1 MAGHF
6 VVGGWG
12 LNKEFYKS
20 RLFLIVLILFG
31 ILAVLTL
38 YFVNQYYLSD
48 DFRPGASIASIPV
61 AGVNQEEAKSLLN
74 QQLDRINNM
83 PVSFVYQNAGDK
95 TILAALIQPVNLNN
109 VVISAWTED
118 QSQTWYQTL
127 TNLIIRRNVNYPLPL
142 EYNSI
147 ATDAL
152 LQKWNAQWAVPFREA
167 ALEMDKNKGLIVTP
181 GQVGIKVNAEKTY
194 KILPVQM
201 AAIPASIS
209 GSIVMDQKYP
219 KVDEETLRNM
229 GEIDSFT
236 TKYKVSEVNRTHNL
250 TIATNVINGSIIR
263 PGEIFSFNQTVG
275 QRTMESGY
283 KDAMVIVGGK
293 FVPGLGGG
301 ICQVSST
308 LYNACLLAGLQ
319 IVERSN
325 HNLTVVYVPLGQD
338 ATVAY
343 GIQDFKFKNNTT
355 SPIYV
360 RTVAGGGYLTV
371 NIYGDLTFKKKI
383 VISNIIDQTIAFQ
396 TVTQVDPTLKAGE
409 QKVDHNGQNG
419 YVVRSFRTYYDSSGE
434 KIKTEALGRSTYRP
448 LNKTILTGPAEAIE
462 PPVKEN
468 PNNPPAEGEIPT
480 PPPVDGPVQPPVEN
494 QGPLVNNSNPPL

>member
-1 MAGHF
+1 
-6 VVGGWG
+6 
-12 LNKEFYKS
+12 LNKDFYKS
-20 RLFLIVLILFG
+20 RLFTIVLILFG

-38 YFVNQYYLSD
+38 FFFTHYYLSD
-48 DFRPGASIASIPV
+48 DFKPGASIASIPV
-61 AGVNQEEAKSLLN
+61 AGVNQAEAKNLLN
-74 QQLDRINNM
+74 QQLDRINNL
-83 PVSFVYQNAGDK
+83 PVSFVYQNSEDK
-95 TILAALIQPVNLNN
+95 TNLATLIQPVNLDNA
-109 VVISAWTED
+109 VTSAWAED

-127 TNLIIRRNVNYPLPL
+127 ANLITRRNVNYPLPL
-142 EYNSI
+142 ENNSTS
-147 ATDAL
+147 TDAL
-152 LQKWNAQWAVPFREA
+152 LQKWNAQWAVPFRDA
-167 ALEMDKNKGLIVTP
+167 ALEMDKSKGLIVIP
-181 GQVGIKVNAEKTY
+181 GQVGTKVNAVKTF

-201 AAIPASIS
+201 EAIPNSIS
-209 GSIVMDQKYP
+209 GSIVMDQEYP

-229 GEIDSFT
+229 GEITSFT
-236 TKYKVSEVNRTHNL
+236 TKYQVSQVNRTFNL
-250 TIATNVINGSIIR
+250 TKATNAINGSIIS
-263 PGEIFSFNQTVG
+263 PGETFSFNHTVG

-343 GIQDFKFKNNTT
+343 GIQDFRFKNNAT

-360 RTVAGGGYLTV
+360 RAVAGGGYLTV

-383 VISNIIDQTIAFQ
+383 VISNIIDQTTDFK

-409 QKVDHNGQNG
+409 QKVEHNGQNG
-419 YVVRSFRTYYDSSGE
+419 YVVRSFRTYYDSNGQ
-434 KIKTEALGRSTYRP
+434 KIKTEALGRSKYIP
-448 LNKTILTGPAEAIE
+448 LDKTILTGPTETTE
-462 PPVKEN
+462 PPVVEN
-468 PNNPPAEGEIPT
+468 PNNPPAEGEIPVQ
-480 PPPVDGPVQPPVEN
+480 PPVDGTVQPPVEN
-494 QGPLVNNSNPPL
+494 QEPIVNDGNPPPIRKVKKDA